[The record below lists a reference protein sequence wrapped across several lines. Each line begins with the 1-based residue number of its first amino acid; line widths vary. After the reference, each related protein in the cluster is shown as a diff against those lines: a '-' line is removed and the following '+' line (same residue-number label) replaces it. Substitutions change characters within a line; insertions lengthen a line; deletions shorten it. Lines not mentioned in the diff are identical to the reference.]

1 MMSVGAITPYYQQK
15 DFANNIKSL
24 VDAGIAFDLKQR
36 AFLMTIHNKIAT
48 TFDAADGTLLR
59 LIRIQQED
67 STAGRLGMEAALNSF
82 LNSMYENTEYLKTV
96 ASGVRDSLQEMEAL
110 MSGAGGA
117 EVEFEVQKWLGSL
130 YSVGMSQSA
139 VSGIANAFGQ
149 ITAGQI
155 EGLTGGGAGNLIIM
169 AANDAGL
176 SIADMLIKGLNASDT
191 NKLLNATVSY
201 LAEIAESSAD
211 NRVVQQQ
218 LANVFG
224 VKASDL
230 RAATN
235 LTSKNSLADI
245 SGYSYGYDNMV
256 AKLISMASTMGQR
269 TSMGEK
275 MTNIWE
281 NAKFTLASSMA
292 NNPVSYFIYK
302 MATLLDNVAGG
313 IALPFV
319 NIMGH
324 GVDLNTTVS
333 DLMRVGAMGTG
344 ILGSLGSMV
353 GGLGRSFSGRAMLS
367 QMGIESGAGLMIT
380 PRGNVSPSLMYNYD
394 TVGSTSAS
402 GYAGNASASDIKN
415 TTLQHAED
423 EKKSLMVEAQEEME
437 KTPVDE
443 INATVFKIYK
453 LLDDVVNGSSTL
465 RVRVERYGL
474 VDGGDH
480 GNRTSFLAGPAGL
493 ASYSAG
499 VAAANGYM
507 NNAAVDSGNQFF
519 GGSVNVGN
527 WLLTT

>member
-1 MMSVGAITPYYQQK
+1 
-15 DFANNIKSL
+15 
-24 VDAGIAFDLKQR
+24 
-36 AFLMTIHNKIAT
+36 
-48 TFDAADGTLLR
+48 
-59 LIRIQQED
+59 
-67 STAGRLGMEAALNSF
+67 
-82 LNSMYENTEYLKTV
+82 
-96 ASGVRDSLQEMEAL
+96 
-110 MSGAGGA
+110 
-117 EVEFEVQKWLGSL
+117 
-130 YSVGMSQSA
+130 
-139 VSGIANAFGQ
+139 
-149 ITAGQI
+149 
-155 EGLTGGGAGNLIIM
+155 
-169 AANDAGL
+169 
-176 SIADMLIKGLNASDT
+176 
-191 NKLLNATVSY
+191 
-201 LAEIAESSAD
+201 
-211 NRVVQQQ
+211 
-218 LANVFG
+218 
-224 VKASDL
+224 
-230 RAATN
+230 
-235 LTSKNSLADI
+235 
-245 SGYSYGYDNMV
+245 
-256 AKLISMASTMGQR
+256 
-269 TSMGEK
+269 MGEK